1 MFNVLRQSQKAG
13 VVTTSYPATP
23 AEVSPRTRGRPE
35 IDWAVWKDARPAV
48 AVCPTG
54 AIACADAD
62 GRRTATL
69 DLAKCI
75 FCGLCAEVDP
85 AIRMTTVCECAA
97 RSRDALISRGTY
109 SLKPDG
115 THASL
120 TNGPGE
126 GIVAGAVSPG
136 NAASIAGGA
145 DPGSRPQRGQ
155 LQAGGLTAI
164 DSVLVEA
171 VGRELKAR
179 TDRLLGRSL
188 HIREVDAGSCN
199 GCEIEIGGLTGPIY
213 DAERFGVHFVA
224 SPRHADMLLVT
235 GPVTRNMEMALR
247 KTYDA
252 MPGPRLVVA
261 VGACGCSGGIFGVN
275 YATRGAVDAVIP
287 VDVYVPGCPPNPHAL
302 LHGILTAVGRWPG
315 SKNPA

>member
-23 AEVSPRTRGRPE
+23 AEVSPRTRGRPQ
-35 IDWAVWKDARPAV
+35 IDWPAWKDARPAA

-54 AIACADAD
+54 AIACTDAG

-75 FCGLCAEVDP
+75 FCGLCAEADP
-85 AIRMTTVCECAA
+85 AIRMTHVCECAA
-97 RSRDALISRGTY
+97 RSRAALVTSAIYALG
-109 SLKPDG
+109 PDG

-120 TNGPGE
+120 
-126 GIVAGAVSPG
+126 VAPPSVGTEPPVSLD
-136 NAASIAGGA
+136 AIGG
-145 DPGSRPQRGQ
+145 
-155 LQAGGLTAI
+155 
-164 DSVLVEA
+164 
-171 VGRELKAR
+171 ELKAR
-179 TDRLLGRSL
+179 TEKLLGRSL

-199 GCEIEIGGLTGPIY
+199 GCEVEIVGLTGPVY

-235 GPVTRNMEMALR
+235 GPVTRNMELALR

-302 LHGILTAVGRWPG
+302 LHGILTAVGRWPSRAG
-315 SKNPA
+315 

>member
-13 VVTTSYPATP
+13 IVTTSYPATP

-35 IDWAVWKDARPAV
+35 IDWAAWKDARPA
-48 AVCPTG
+48 AAICPTG

-75 FCGLCAEVDP
+75 FCGLCADVDP
-85 AIRMTTVCECAA
+85 AIRMTARIECAA
-97 RSRDALISRGTY
+97 SSRAALAAAATY
-109 SLKPDG
+109 ALNPDG
-115 THASL
+115 THERL
-120 TNGPGE
+120 
-126 GIVAGAVSPG
+126 VSAP
-136 NAASIAGGA
+136 SAGGA
-145 DPGSRPQRGQ
+145 CVES
-155 LQAGGLTAI
+155 
-164 DSVLVEA
+164 VEA
-171 VGRELKAR
+171 TGRELRER
-179 TDRLLGRSL
+179 TRQLFGRSL

-199 GCEIEIGGLTGPIY
+199 GCEVEIVGLTGPVY

-235 GPVTRNMEMALR
+235 GPVTRNMELALR

-287 VDVYVPGCPPNPHAL
+287 VDVYVPGCPPNPQAL

-315 SKNPA
+315 ADALASS